1 MTEQAQFIIKED
13 KYTLSIIKKNKS
25 NNKKAKRG
33 ISIFKKNLELN
44 ELNEDNINMIL
55 NNSKKGEII
64 YSYANIGFIS
74 IVGLM
79 CFAYCSE
86 KDIKEIGIIS
96 FIKIYQV
103 KNIRFIFLDPD
114 MDQKTKDEI
123 TKYFKDYSRY
133 EVTKGLVFAEN
144 LLNLDLSFD
153 EFYHHLYDINKN
165 ICHLSPDINFCYN
178 YEYIAYFRKFFL
190 EDFATHLICGF
201 YFNDTIKNP
210 QKDDLTIHL
219 IIKDI
224 EIEKKN

>member
-1 MTEQAQFIIKED
+1 MTEKAQFIIKED

-86 KDIKEIGIIS
+86 KDIKEIGII
-96 FIKIYQV
+96 F
-103 KNIRFIFLDPD
+103 N
-114 MDQKTKDEI
+114 
-123 TKYFKDYSRY
+123 
-133 EVTKGLVFAEN
+133 
-144 LLNLDLSFD
+144 
-153 EFYHHLYDINKN
+153 FYL
-165 ICHLSPDINFCYN
+165 INF
-178 YEYIAYFRKFFL
+178 
-190 EDFATHLICGF
+190 
-201 YFNDTIKNP
+201 
-210 QKDDLTIHL
+210 
-219 IIKDI
+219 
-224 EIEKKN
+224 